1 MLLTLILISLL
12 LSAFFSGA
20 EIAFVTANKLR
31 VEVSARR
38 SGTVGKVVTSFLN
51 DSSTLL
57 TTTLVGNN
65 LALVIYSTLFAL
77 YMQSPLNS
85 FYTGTILLSG
95 ASVYVA
101 VLVTQTL
108 VASTILLILCE
119 IIPKSVVRE
128 VANTAVFALAIPLRA
143 TYVIL
148 LPLIKLAQWS
158 ASLMV
163 RLLKADATVMS
174 TFMRRDFELMLEE
187 SKRSGNPDLDQ
198 DESTLV
204 SNVFAMGSI
213 RVRESMTPRIELVA
227 MDEDTSVDDLLEMFV
242 TSGYSKIPVYSENI
256 DKIIGI
262 VFARDLFKQPETIRE
277 IIRPASFVPESKLS
291 KRLLEEFLETKTSIS
306 IVIDE
311 YGGTAGLVTREDLLE
326 ELFGDIQDEFDN
338 DDHILRLVDERTVL
352 ASGRIELDEL
362 SDEMKFDLP
371 DGDYETLAG
380 FLLEHLGTIP
390 VARDEFELDGFRFTI
405 LQASAN
411 RVDLV
416 RIKKLEGE
424 NGSNVL

>member
-213 RVRESMTPRIELVA
+213 RVRESMTPRIEIVA

>member
-77 YMQSPLNS
+77 YMQPPLNS

-119 IIPKSVVRE
+119 IIPKSVLRE

-163 RLLKADATVMS
+163 RILKADASVMS

-213 RVRESMTPRIELVA
+213 RVRESMTPRIEIVA

-362 SDEMKFDLP
+362 ADEMKFDLP

>member
-119 IIPKSVVRE
+119 IIPKSVLRE

-213 RVRESMTPRIELVA
+213 RVRESMTPRIEIVA

-362 SDEMKFDLP
+362 ADEMKFDLP

>member
-119 IIPKSVVRE
+119 IIPKSVLRE

-213 RVRESMTPRIELVA
+213 RVRESMTPRIEIVA